1 MLELEHGFRVV
12 DTHVELEP
20 DEARRPRGIGDA
32 EQIEREM
39 QQAGIVQSLVFPGT
53 REGSYLKANN
63 AVARMAV
70 NRPFTPV
77 ARINGARD
85 PGNGA
90 SSRLRNLASSR
101 SAEHTSPDDV
111 EKYAYEDRFYGFV
124 VDPVEDGLPDGE
136 VLAELEA
143 AGLPLITYGG
153 RGFPPAAIEETLLG
167 YDFPL
172 VISHCGGYPSE
183 ESMMAD
189 AIDLLGRYENCFVDM
204 SFVRMRDP
212 LERALMEHPS
222 CVVFGSGAP
231 DVHPNVA
238 VMEIL
243 TLDVPEDAMRKA
255 FSKNA
260 GRVFAELAP

>member
-20 DEARRPRGIGDA
+20 DEARRPRGIGDV

-85 PGNGA
+85 PGQGTT
-90 SSRLRNLASSR
+90 SRLRNLASSR
-101 SAEHTSPDDV
+101 SEEHTSPEDV
-111 EKYAYEDRFYGFV
+111 EKYAYEDRFYGFI
-124 VDPVEDGLPDGE
+124 VDPARDGLPDEE
-136 VLAELEA
+136 VVDELEA
-143 AGLPLITYGG
+143 AGLPVITYGG
-153 RGFPPAAIEETLLG
+153 RDFPPSAIEETLLG

-172 VISHCGGYPSE
+172 VISHCGGYPCQDE
-183 ESMMAD
+183 MMSA
-189 AIDLLGRYENCFVDM
+189 AIELLGRYENCFVDT
-204 SFVRMRDP
+204 SFVHRRDP

-222 CVVFGSGAP
+222 HVFFGSGAP
-231 DVHPNVA
+231 AVHPDVA
-238 VMEIL
+238 IMEIL

-260 GRVFAELAP
+260 SRVFEELAP